1 MIFESVNPYAAF
13 YSRYKDLLKV
23 QITITPREYGMR
35 YRKRNKP
42 FKRK

>member
-1 MIFESVNPYAAF
+1 MTFELTNPYAAF
-13 YSRYKDLLKV
+13 YAGYKDLLNT